1 MPISASSF
9 TFTLKI
15 ILLSFVSAI
24 SRYFALTLPFSNFNS
39 TGLGLNPSACKL
51 FSTNSNP
58 AGISSST
65 LTSTSFPFST
75 VFLKLI
81 RYSTSSPNFGFLLF
95 TNFSALSL
103 PSLYSGVIVT
113 SEVVGSFVSSTTT
126 LLTMPS
132 PTLNSSFTFAL
143 KTILLSSISVISG
156 YFAITLP
163 SFTFSSTGFGLDPS
177 ARKLS
182 FTYSNP
188 FGKSSSIF
196 TSASFPF
203 STVFLKLIRY
213 STSSPNFGV
222 SLFTVFFASTF
233 PSLCCGVISAVGV
246 SGSFFVS
253 SIIALLTIFL
263 PTFTSSFTF
272 TLKVILLSSVSVISG
287 YFAITLPFST
297 FNSTGS
303 GLEPSAFILFSTYS
317 KPSGKVSSI
326 FTSASFPSSTV
337 FLKLIR
343 YSTSSPNFGV
353 SLFTV
358 FFAFTFPSLCCGII
372 SAVGVSGGYFVSLTI
387 ASLTIESLTL
397 PFTFTLKVILLSF
410 VSIISGYFAITL
422 PFSNFNSTGT
432 GLEPS
437 AFKLSFTYSNPFG
450 KSSSIITSVNFP
462 CSTVFLKLIRYS
474 TSSPN
479 FGVSLFTIFFASS
492 FPSLY

>member
-9 TFTLKI
+9 TLTLKI
-15 ILLSFVSAI
+15 ILLSFVSVI
-24 SRYFALTLPFSNFNS
+24 SRYFAITLPFSNFNS
-39 TGLGLNPSACKL
+39 TGLGLDPSACKL
-51 FSTNSNP
+51 FSTYSNP

-81 RYSTSSPNFGFLLF
+81 RYSISSPNFGFLLF

-103 PSLYSGVIVT
+103 PSLYSGIIVT

-126 LLTMPS
+126 LLTRPS

-143 KTILLSSISVISG
+143 KTILLSSVSVISG
-156 YFAITLP
+156 YLAITFP
-163 SFTFSSTGFGLDPS
+163 SFTFSSTGSGLVPS

-188 FGKSSSIF
+188 FGKLSSIF

-203 STVFLKLIRY
+203 
-213 STSSPNFGV
+213 
-222 SLFTVFFASTF
+222 
-233 PSLCCGVISAVGV
+233 
-246 SGSFFVS
+246 
-253 SIIALLTIFL
+253 
-263 PTFTSSFTF
+263 
-272 TLKVILLSSVSVISG
+272 
-287 YFAITLPFST
+287 
-297 FNSTGS
+297 
-303 GLEPSAFILFSTYS
+303 
-317 KPSGKVSSI
+317 
-326 FTSASFPSSTV
+326 STV

-372 SAVGVSGGYFVSLTI
+372 SAVGVSGGCFVSLTI

-410 VSIISGYFAITL
+410 VSVISGYFAITL
-422 PFSNFNSTGT
+422 PFSNFNSTGS

-437 AFKLSFTYSNPFG
+437 TFKLSFTYSNPFG
-450 KSSSIITSVNFP
+450 KSSSIFTSVSFP